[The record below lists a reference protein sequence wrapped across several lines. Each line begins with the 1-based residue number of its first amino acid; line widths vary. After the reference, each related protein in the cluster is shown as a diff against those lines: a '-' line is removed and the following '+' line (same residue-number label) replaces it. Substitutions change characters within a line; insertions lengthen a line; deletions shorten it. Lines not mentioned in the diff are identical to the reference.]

1 MNSNLICFGSLAML
15 LFILSGCGSIPY
27 KASTNSKISEG
38 EKSTSQASF
47 ELRNTRIKKIGDE
60 RLEVDCNPKKHKK
73 NLVLLALSGGGSRA
87 ALLSGL
93 SMDEMKNIQANGS
106 SYDILSEVDLI
117 SSVSGGSLAAAYYAI
132 SGEPEAKNECDTAV
146 SGREWSKENVIEL
159 MSKNYIL
166 PWIGNWFWPD
176 NIFHYWLSTYDR
188 TDIMAQTFADNL
200 FDRKSNGLDLK
211 FSELN
216 PARPNLII
224 NATKGS
230 SNFTQEQLNESSF
243 GQAFTFSAEDF
254 GKICSSIDEYDLS
267 RGVMASATFPGVFNF
282 MTLENHCLGNQ
293 NQYVH
298 VFDGGNADN
307 LGLTSIKRAIWS
319 LHRNKQL
326 KDYEKITVILVD
338 AYVNSSGVDE
348 KHNDPRPWYGF
359 IVDLNFIVATDSL
372 LGKNR
377 ERLLTEFETKNIFP
391 YNRMENQGMVDSNK
405 RKITACNSF
414 FNWKGTVDAAKYCN
428 DSKFWED
435 LNKDIHQKMQ
445 FVHITFDE
453 TPNPDLQRQLNNIAT
468 NFRLNDDRDDKTH
481 LTDKE
486 AIICAVPALFGRDS
500 KCPYNE
506 EIYNASENLK
516 EKWSNVV
523 KDFNSSTNKRSH

>member
-1 MNSNLICFGSLAML
+1 MNANLICFGSLAML
-15 LFILSGCGSIPY
+15 LFILSGCGSISY
-27 KASTNSKISEG
+27 KASTNSKLLE
-38 EKSTSQASF
+38 EEQSTLQASF
-47 ELRNTRIKKIGDE
+47 ELRNARIKKIGNE
-60 RLEVDCNPKKHKK
+60 RLEVDCNPKQHKK

-106 SYDILSEVDLI
+106 SHDILSEVDLI
-117 SSVSGGSLAAAYYAI
+117 SSVSGGSLAAAYYAS
-132 SGEPEAKNECDTAV
+132 SGEPEAKNECDKAV

-200 FDRKSNGLDLK
+200 YDRKSNGLDLK

-230 SNFTQEQLNESSF
+230 SNFTQEQLSENSF
-243 GQAFTFSAEDF
+243 GQAFTFSVEDF
-254 GKICSSIDEYDLS
+254 EKICSSIDEYDLS

-282 MTLENHCLGNQ
+282 MTLKNHCVDD
-293 NQYVH
+293 QYVH

-319 LHRNKQL
+319 LHKKNQL
-326 KDYEKITVILVD
+326 KDYKKITVILVD
-338 AYVNSSGVDE
+338 AYVNSSGVNE
-348 KHNDPRPWYGF
+348 KHNDPRPWYGY

-372 LGKNR
+372 LAKNR

-391 YNRMENQGMVDSNK
+391 YSRMENQGIEGTNK

-414 FNWKGTVDAAKYCN
+414 FNWKGAVDAAKYCN
-428 DSKFWED
+428 DSKLWED
-435 LNKDIHQKMQ
+435 LNKEIHQKMQ

-453 TPNPDLQRQLNNIAT
+453 TLNPDLQRQLNNIAT
-468 NFRLNDDRDDKTH
+468 NFRLNDDRDGKTS

-486 AIICAVPALFGRDS
+486 AIICVVPALFGRDS

-506 EIYNASENLK
+506 KFYYTSEDLK
-516 EKWSNVV
+516 DKWSNVV
-523 KDFNSSTNKRSH
+523 KDFNSSTNKE